1 MLTLFQNRPAWRLET
16 SELRVTIMQC
26 GAHVAETVLKRA
38 GGINPLWIPDQPTID
53 SDQFD
58 PGRDGGRYGDDA
70 EARLISGLLGHNLC
84 LPFWGP
90 PSASEFAAGMTF
102 HGETNIVRW
111 QEVSHTPSSLTIE
124 ATLPN
129 SGIRV
134 ERSIVCRGPVVF
146 YETTAENLTSWDRPL
161 AWCEHVTVGPPFLA
175 ARDTRFYASLLN
187 GFRTGDSATQFLWP
201 QGCSESPCD
210 LSFFGSAHDSELVNS
225 FTVNTNDKLGYFVAC
240 NARVGLLFGYAFASS
255 EFPWL
260 NIWESNNQKRRTR
273 GMEFSNT

>member
-1 MLTLFQNRPAWRLET
+1 ML
-16 SELRVTIMQC
+16 
-26 GAHVAETVLKRA
+26 
-38 GGINPLWIPDQPTID
+38 
-53 SDQFD
+53 
-58 PGRDGGRYGDDA
+58 
-70 EARLISGLLGHNLC
+70 
-84 LPFWGP
+84 
-90 PSASEFAAGMTF
+90 
-102 HGETNIVRW
+102 
-111 QEVSHTPSSLTIE
+111 
-124 ATLPN
+124 
-129 SGIRV
+129 
-134 ERSIVCRGPVVF
+134 

-273 GMEFSNT
+273 GMEFSNTPVEGTLKALIATPRLLGAPTFEWLDARKQLLKRFASFSAAISSDYAGIAKLEAEGGLLRIVGLSGEIINVDTEPQIYDNRSSLLWRKRCS